1 MEQAAGEQNADE
13 SRYAGSLGEI
23 TRAELQAVFPRWR
36 IFHASGAWWAIRE
49 GAAKFDGPQTLIQ
62 HAHTGPDLITLA
74 DKLCLQEHL
83 DGLDPAELAEVWRA
97 MTLPLP
103 EAAG

>member
-1 MEQAAGEQNADE
+1 M
-13 SRYAGSLGEI
+13 L
-23 TRAELQAVFPRWR
+23 PRWR

-49 GAAKFDGPQTLIQ
+49 GVAKFDGSQAMIQ
-62 HAHTGPDLITLA
+62 HAHTGPNLITFA

-83 DGLDPAELAEVWRA
+83 DGLDPSELAEVWRA